1 MRKFLWSLFSKSSD
15 LSLKGEKVFFAVFG
29 RYFPLDPDPDPGG
42 QKLADGTDPDPK
54 HCLKALPNKYEL
66 AVCLKFCKLI
76 IFNCVSQQKQA
87 HFCYRKKK
95 IISILENRHNLPQN

>member
-1 MRKFLWSLFSKSSD
+1 MD
-15 LSLKGEKVFFAVFG
+15 PHIFA
-29 RYFPLDPDPDPGG
+29 DPDPGG

-76 IFNCVSQQKQA
+76 IFNCGFTTKASTFLLQKK
-87 HFCYRKKK
+87 R
-95 IISILENRHNLPQN
+95 

>member
-1 MRKFLWSLFSKSSD
+1 M
-15 LSLKGEKVFFAVFG
+15 SLKSEKVFFAVFG

-76 IFNCVSQQKQA
+76 IFYCGFTTKASTFLLQEK
-87 HFCYRKKK
+87 R
-95 IISILENRHNLPQN
+95 